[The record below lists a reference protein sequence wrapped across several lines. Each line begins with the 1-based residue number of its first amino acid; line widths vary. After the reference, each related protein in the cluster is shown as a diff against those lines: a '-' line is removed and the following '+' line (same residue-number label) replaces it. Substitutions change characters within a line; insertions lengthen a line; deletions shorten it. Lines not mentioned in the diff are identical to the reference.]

1 MPDHRIESD
10 PDLIASV
17 VLDLALAAY
26 PAHLS
31 IEELVR
37 EVVGGTGSFGE
48 RDDAMNAIRDLINDG
63 LLHRNGEFIFATRAA
78 IRAGELAY

>member
-48 RDDAMNAIRDLINDG
+48 RDDAMNAIRDLVSDG
-63 LLHRNGEFIFATRAA
+63 LVHRNGDFAFASRAA
-78 IRAGELAY
+78 VRAAELSI